1 MNKLFI
7 IIVLSIALV
16 LPTSVDAA
24 SGTMRVRQTAD
35 DGTTPVNNGSTGASG
50 SLDHTAPQIF
60 NVSVEVK
67 YNSAT
72 INWQTNENSITK
84 ISWGKSADYS
94 IGNSL
99 DINYTKNHTTV
110 INSLS
115 DNTQYQFLIESV
127 DAWGNVGK
135 YGGVFIIL
143 ALPDLVPPKNVSGFV
158 ASPMTDKIELK
169 WKNPIDSDFAFVRL
183 VRSTKFYP
191 IDPYNGEVIYEGGA
205 SSFMDLNVSPGTVY
219 YYSIFTKDFS
229 GNFSSGSL
237 AYAMIAWFSELG
249 SDGVNPSVPIVDVD
263 LPNSIETPDRN
274 VKIEDFTFSYNEG
287 QVVLDANNLEVPSSA
302 FLEISIPKN
311 KLPSTTSFVIAK
323 LDSNYLFNYDAVSE
337 KYVLLFP
344 RMNQAGNL
352 NLKITIFNSS
362 KQILREINGFVKIIG
377 EDQVKRG
384 GSLLRINWFAA
395 FIIPILSLLLILAI
409 LIILRLYKRRE

>member
-1 MNKLFI
+1 
-7 IIVLSIALV
+7 
-16 LPTSVDAA
+16 
-24 SGTMRVRQTAD
+24 
-35 DGTTPVNNGSTGASG
+35 
-50 SLDHTAPQIF
+50 
-60 NVSVEVK
+60 
-67 YNSAT
+67 
-72 INWQTNENSITK
+72 
-84 ISWGKSADYS
+84 
-94 IGNSL
+94 
-99 DINYTKNHTTV
+99 
-110 INSLS
+110 
-115 DNTQYQFLIESV
+115 
-127 DAWGNVGK
+127 
-135 YGGVFIIL
+135 
-143 ALPDLVPPKNVSGFV
+143 
-158 ASPMTDKIELK
+158 
-169 WKNPIDSDFAFVRL
+169 
-183 VRSTKFYP
+183 
-191 IDPYNGEVIYEGGA
+191 
-205 SSFMDLNVSPGTVY
+205 
-219 YYSIFTKDFS
+219 
-229 GNFSSGSL
+229 
-237 AYAMIAWFSELG
+237 MIAWFSELG